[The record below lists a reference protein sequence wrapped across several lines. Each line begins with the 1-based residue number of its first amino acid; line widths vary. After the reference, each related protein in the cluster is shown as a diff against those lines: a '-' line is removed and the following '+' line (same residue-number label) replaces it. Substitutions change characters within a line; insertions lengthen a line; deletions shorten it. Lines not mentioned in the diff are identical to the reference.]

1 MAAPRKITPKPVDE
15 ATRAK
20 LINAAGP
27 VIAERGFHNATVRE
41 ICKRAGANVAAVNYY
56 FGGKLGLYT
65 EVLRQSMIA
74 STHRLV
80 REALK
85 KDLPPDEILRQAISV
100 MLKSMCGGDRPNW
113 HFRLMMHELAQP
125 SDALPLILDEVIRP
139 NYDSLR
145 TIVGRIL
152 GLPPSDTRTRL
163 CVHSIVGQVVH
174 YSHARPVLSHLWPA
188 FKGTPKQLDEV
199 ADHIARFSLCYLERK
214 SK

>member
-1 MAAPRKITPKPVDE
+1 MAAARKVTPKPDDE

-41 ICKRAGANVAAVNYY
+41 ICQLAGANVASVNYY

-80 REALK
+80 GEALK
-85 KDLPPDEILRQAISV
+85 QNLPPDELLRQAIHV
-100 MLKSMCGGDRPNW
+100 MLKSMCGGDRPHW
-113 HFRLMMHELAQP
+113 HLRLMMHELAQP
-125 SDALPLILDEVIRP
+125 SDALPFILDEVIRP
-139 NYDSLR
+139 NYDSFR
-145 TIVGRIL
+145 AIVGLIL
-152 GLPPSDTRTRL
+152 RLPPEDTCTRL
-163 CVHSIVGQVVH
+163 CVHSIVGQIVH
-174 YSHARPVLSHLWPA
+174 YSHARPVLAHLWPA

-199 ADHIARFSLCYLERK
+199 ADHIASFSLCYLQRK